1 MYIYKYKYTYS
12 DLNVYHAYNNINIYE
27 DKISVSCMQIV
38 SNKLATL
45 FLTVILNKN
54 KYLN

>member
-38 SNKLATL
+38 TSNK
-45 FLTVILNKN
+45 
-54 KYLN
+54 